1 MKACVILLFFL
12 YFFDNY
18 LDFFIVKKSVDIN
31 GLLENVNYMMTS
43 PLRIFVWNPDCGE
56 RGSEIVCEFPSYN
69 QWSFNLDWC
78 KRDPSLVATSSV
90 DGTVSVYSI
99 LGGGLPPTQA
109 DKVS

>member
-1 MKACVILLFFL
+1 MS
-12 YFFDNY
+12 
-18 LDFFIVKKSVDIN
+18 DFHIIK
-31 GLLENVNYMMTS
+31 NVNVEGFPIGHINYYMS
-43 PLRIFVWNPDCGE
+43 FPPRIFVWNPNYGE

-78 KRDPSLVATSSV
+78 KRDPSLVATASV

-109 DKVS
+109 DKVR